1 MKKNYRKL
9 CMAVVTGMLFA
20 SSYGTS
26 FAASSE
32 DISLDEPVAV
42 EDSVNK
48 DVQKNAKDPS
58 EDTPSEFTD
67 RIQRIIKEYDA
78 KESTP
83 KVTLRQPV
91 APPAPTYDYI
101 DESAYEPRYNF
112 DWQGTPLNATLY
124 AIAKVSDKRI
134 VVNGELEGKVYTSM
148 TNVTYAQALDNLAK
162 AFNFNYMLSDDGQT
176 IIVSTSELMKQSK
189 VFDIKYATKEKIKEE
204 LVSMGFDEAN
214 IYVNPENN
222 TVSATGT
229 PYQLSQ
235 AQRRIMSVDKPVK
248 QCLIVAQLIEV
259 SHGSKLNLGMQYTL
273 PSYSKAAGDSLKGKF
288 IDKLPFSVSAE
299 ANRALDGGHVI
310 ARPMMMTHNGQES
323 SILMGDKVP
332 VVTTTISEGATSLSI
347 DYQNIGNNLK
357 VTPVINEETGEIV
370 LKLNLEVSNIS
381 RWVRQGNVQA
391 PQISTRQADTLVTLK
406 DGESFIIGGLM
417 TKTELDNLSGIPGLM
432 DLPILGELFK
442 FHSREKSYSEIF
454 IKITPYIV
462 SDGINPQ
469 EILRAGK

>member
-1 MKKNYRKL
+1 M
-9 CMAVVTGMLFA
+9 
-20 SSYGTS
+20 
-26 FAASSE
+26 
-32 DISLDEPVAV
+32 
-42 EDSVNK
+42 
-48 DVQKNAKDPS
+48 
-58 EDTPSEFTD
+58 
-67 RIQRIIKEYDA
+67 
-78 KESTP
+78 
-83 KVTLRQPV
+83 
-91 APPAPTYDYI
+91 
-101 DESAYEPRYNF
+101 
-112 DWQGTPLNATLY
+112 NATLY
-124 AIAKVSDKRI
+124 AIAKVSDKHI